1 LPGPVLD
8 RSQVVTRGTPP
19 RWRVAGQQ
27 AGAIC
32 WHSWPTARMAVRSAG
47 CQQQGPARV

>member
-1 LPGPVLD
+1 MCLWKTTSPRLPGPVLD

-32 WHSWPTARMAVRSAG
+32 WHS
-47 CQQQGPARV
+47 